1 MVKIAK
7 KKKTQQKT
15 SRKDLKGPD
24 QFQEATTQTADW
36 LNDNRSQVIGVL
48 AGILILSLGIYVFRV
63 VSAGSAHAVTKEL
76 TETLKIM
83 EGKVE
88 KKKDDK
94 KKKDASTDSST
105 DDAKTYATEKAKYEA
120 AKKALAGQLKQHSG
134 KKAAAFLHLYM
145 GHSKYRLGKHEEA
158 MVDYKNFLSK
168 LNKSDPIYILGVSSL
183 LRAAEASK
191 KDAEGVKAMEDFLKS
206 GAKVFRPLAA
216 LRLAE
221 YYERKNDTKK
231 AKEYYKQLAETKS
244 LEALAGTKKLSQTL
258 TQMQTKAKRRLS
270 LLP

>member
-7 KKKTQQKT
+7 KKKSQPKT

-24 QFQEATTQTADW
+24 QFQEATTKSADW
-36 LNDNRSQVIGVL
+36 LSDNRNQVIGVL

-63 VSAGSAHAVTKEL
+63 VSAGSAHAVTKEI
-76 TETLKIM
+76 TQTLKIM

-94 KKKDASTDSST
+94 KKKDASTDSTS
-105 DDAKTYATEKAKYEA
+105 DDAKTYETEKAKYEA
-120 AKKALAGQLKQHSG
+120 AHKALTGQLKQHSG
-134 KKAAAFLHLYM
+134 KKAAAFLHLYL
-145 GHSKYRLGKHEEA
+145 GHSQYRLGKTKEA
-158 MVDYKNFLSK
+158 VESYKKFLAK
-168 LNKSDPIYILGVSSL
+168 LNPKDPVYILGVSSL

-191 KDAEGVKAMEDFLKS
+191 QDKVGVDAMEKFLKTGS
-206 GAKVFRPLAA
+206 KVFRPLAT
-216 LRLAE
+216 LRFAE
-221 YYERKNDTKK
+221 YYERKNNTAEAKK
-231 AKEYYKQLAETKS
+231 LYKQIAETKS